1 MNKTIEGRLFFT
13 KQISG
18 GNNAKTKRFLKG
30 FMARTVNSIGRT
42 VSYTSTKAYGA
53 LFLSFGLMTLFLN
66 LGKYYI
72 LDNPTVESSSLV
84 IGAIFAF
91 LGIPLMFFDK
101 PMCIATQD
109 FFVTDYLLYDFFFIK
124 KLHKLQNPPSIP
136 VVLAVFIGFIP
147 AFLGFVIPI
156 TYVLIGILVATVFFM
171 SFTSPEFS
179 LILTILI
186 LPYTSFIPYN
196 DYILAAMSLV
206 VFVSYIFRVILG
218 KRVFY
223 FDIYSILVLIFAVF
237 FAVSGFLGYGDDS
250 FKNTVIFLLLIL
262 SYYPANSLIVNRRLA
277 DAAVKAIVFS
287 SLPISVYVI
296 VRSAIDFVKSGL
308 DGVFKFYYGSSFGGE
323 GYFLVGAYLLI
334 SAIFTMMFFLQKKQR
349 IKKSFYAVFFALN
362 ILAIAFSSQIG
373 AVISAIFGIILA
385 LFLFS
390 KRISSN
396 FFFPISLIPYFIPL
410 IPGRYLESVSEFL
423 RIEPSINATVE
434 KISQNLS
441 VFLAN
446 FFIGVGIGQ
455 DSFDAFMGTGGSTA
469 DNLFLGI
476 GTSVGVF
483 ALAAF
488 FVLLAVN
495 YLHAAMHRVYVKNS
509 SMNIVGIMSTLALSS
524 LIMYGAFGNL
534 FNRIE
539 LFYIFFIIFAISTT
553 SLRDAKQEY
562 VDRVGYY
569 DDLRSSEASS
579 IDINLQ
585 VR

>member
-1 MNKTIEGRLFFT
+1 MNKTIEGRLFFN

-30 FMARTVNSIGRT
+30 FTARTVNSIGRT
-42 VSYTSTKAYGA
+42 IAYTSTKAYGA
-53 LFLSFGLMTLFLN
+53 LSLSFGLMTLFLN
-66 LGKYYI
+66 LGKYYM
-72 LDNPTVESSSLV
+72 LDNPTVESSYLV

-101 PMCIATQD
+101 PICIAAQD
-109 FFVTDYLLYDFFFIK
+109 FLVSDYLLYDFFFIK
-124 KLHKLQNPPSIP
+124 RLHKLQNPPSIP

-147 AFLGFVIPI
+147 AFLGFIIPI
-156 TYVLIGILVATVFFM
+156 TYVLVGILVATVFFI
-171 SFTSPEFS
+171 SFTSPEFP
-179 LILTILI
+179 LLLTVLI

-196 DYILAAMSLV
+196 DYVLAGMSFV
-206 VFVSYIFRVILG
+206 VFASYIFRVVLG

-223 FDIYSILVLIFAVF
+223 FDIYSILVFIFALF
-237 FAVSGFLGYGDDS
+237 FAVGGFLGYGDES
-250 FKNTVIFLLLIL
+250 VKNTVIFLLLIL

-277 DAAVKAIVFS
+277 DAAVKGIVFS

-296 VRSAIDFVKSGL
+296 VRFLINLVKNGL
-308 DGVFKFYYGSSFGGE
+308 DGAFKFYYGSSFGGE

-349 IKKSFYAVFFALN
+349 IKKGFYAVFFALN

-373 AVISAIFGIILA
+373 AVISAVFGIILA
-385 LFLFS
+385 MFLLS
-390 KRISSN
+390 KRISSK
-396 FFFPISLIPYFIPL
+396 FFFPISLLPYFIPL
-410 IPGRYLESVSEFL
+410 IPEAYLQSVSEFL
-423 RIEPSINATVE
+423 RIEPSVSVTVE
-434 KISQNLS
+434 KLSQNLS

-446 FFIGVGIGQ
+446 LFIGVGIGQ
-455 DSFDAFMGTGGSTA
+455 DSFDSFMGTSAPTA

-483 ALAAF
+483 ALAVF
-488 FVLLAVN
+488 FILLAVN
-495 YLHAAMHRVYVKNS
+495 YLHTVMYKVYVKNS
-509 SMNIVGIMSTLALSS
+509 SMNIVSVMSTLALSS

-539 LFYIFFIIFAISTT
+539 LFYIFFVIFAISTA

-569 DDLRSSEASS
+569 DDLRSSETSI
-579 IDINLQ
+579 IDINL
-585 VR
+585 V